1 MIIVNSSC
9 SGQVSF
15 ECIGSEISG
24 LKADLVSQRTLFL
37 QSNSR
42 SFEDPPF
49 KSNDIRC
56 LCFPDHNDM
65 NSQKALKEN

>member
-49 KSNDIRC
+49 KTNDILIRY
-56 LCFPDHNDM
+56 LCFPDHN
-65 NSQKALKEN
+65 SQKKTKGK